1 MKSKELRKY
10 LKGDMLLVLEATGAA
25 ATIELM
31 RRLGGLQ
38 IYVQKMPI
46 ELAVKLF
53 YDGKNKRALARE
65 YNCAEATIDKYLR
78 QRVTPSQEGLFEKGA
93 GDDKDFGS
101 RG

>member
-1 MKSKELRKY
+1 MKSEELRKY
-10 LKGDMLLVLEATGAA
+10 LTGDMLLVLEVIGVE

-31 RRLGGLQ
+31 RSVGGLQ
-38 IYVQKMPI
+38 IYIQKMPI

-65 YNCAEATIDKYLR
+65 YKCAEATIDKYLR

-93 GDDKDFGS
+93 GE
-101 RG
+101 

>member
-1 MKSKELRKY
+1 MKSEELRKY

-65 YNCAEATIDKYLR
+65 YNLR
-78 QRVTPSQEGLFEKGA
+78 RRRLISIYGNV
-93 GDDKDFGS
+93 
-101 RG
+101 

>member
-1 MKSKELRKY
+1 MKSEELRKY

-65 YNCAEATIDKYLR
+65 YNCAEARIDKYLR
-78 QRVTPSQEGLFEKGA
+78 QRVTPSQEGLFDG
-93 GDDKDFGS
+93 
-101 RG
+101 